1 MRPLRRS
8 EVLPLRAGDVR
19 AWRRLVSRL
28 ERALSDHR
36 PATSET
42 LANISAAAAL
52 ARKARLPFP
61 PYSWENPFA
70 QLVELARPLETAS
83 PLEAAIAFDA
93 LRPAFDACLAQWPDM
108 LTAPPAI
115 HMRPRPVSPSWLQRK
130 DIGCDDY

>member
-8 EVLPLRAGDVR
+8 EVLPLRPSDVR

-28 ERALSDHR
+28 ERALSDDR

-42 LANISAAAAL
+42 LANIAAAAAF

-70 QLVELARPLETAS
+70 RLVELAKPLEGAT
-83 PLEAAIAFDA
+83 PLEALVAFAA
-93 LRPAFDACLAQWPDM
+93 LRPAFDDCLTSWPDM

-115 HMRPRPVSPSWLQRK
+115 HVRPRSPAWISRK
-130 DIGCDDY
+130 DIGLHD